1 MGTRGGGGGNET
13 KTCEYIKRL
22 RSLFAK
28 IIPMLV
34 LALSANIPLTS
45 QHNISFTACRL
56 DILKRWAPTGPFAE
70 VSQTLELATG
80 ADIGIFGGK
89 LEYWKGGH

>member
-1 MGTRGGGGGNET
+1 MDLVWVGGVGDGGGGDEA

-28 IIPMLV
+28 IIPMPV

-56 DILKRWAPTGPFAE
+56 DILKRWAPTESFAE
-70 VSQTLELATG
+70 VRQMSERLA
-80 ADIGIFGGK
+80 
-89 LEYWKGGH
+89 LQRS